1 MKNHVCVCTCMFY
14 IKTYNIVE
22 LPWWKKSEQIQE
34 FRRISYQF
42 IVIWYMYI
50 GDHLW
55 SQNNWELVKH
65 LFWKWCDI
73 WFYLSRA
80 DEDGAGEKDARHLI
94 RKIRRQV
101 RFLNRKWAE
110 LNQDS
115 NEWQAQLDEVSEV
128 SLGCFFCH
136 SLMAQLI
143 LRFLKVCSSDVK
155 ILIMALCLELSVTT
169 CDCKY
174 VKKEWLQDL
183 WYRVMPLGG
192 NLCCETDWDWFYTS
206 VYTKTFVN
214 T

>member
-22 LPWWKKSEQIQE
+22 LPWWKNSEQLQE
-34 FRRISYQF
+34 FRRISHQF

-55 SQNNWELVKH
+55 SQNNRELVKH

-128 SLGCFFCH
+128 SLGCFFLSFTH
-136 SLMAQLI
+136 GPAYI
-143 LRFLKVCSSDVK
+143 K
-155 ILIMALCLELSVTT
+155 ILKSLLFRCQDSYHGIMSWIVSHH
-169 CDCKY
+169 
-174 VKKEWLQDL
+174 L
-183 WYRVMPLGG
+183 WI
-192 NLCCETDWDWFYTS
+192 
-206 VYTKTFVN
+206 VN
-214 T
+214 MWKRIASRFMI